1 MLRRSKLLGLVM
13 VLLVGLPTLAVSAEG
28 RPANHMSQV
37 MLTHASQGP
46 VTVVD
51 GSVAK
56 LRANDQ
62 GITAQVRT
70 HGLVSGNVH
79 TFWIAIVN
87 RPDLCET
94 SPCGPPDVLGRPE
107 VVETNVVY
115 GGGRVVR
122 SHTTP
127 FSAHVAAGEIEGGWF
142 DNAFTN
148 PRTAEIHV
156 IINDHGPMIPGMVRE
171 MATTYRGGCT
181 DESIPP
187 AFPET
192 AFANGTPGPNTCR
205 LVQFSI
211 FVQQ

>member
-1 MLRRSKLLGLVM
+1 MLRRSKLLVVILA
-13 VLLVGLPTLAVSAEG
+13 LLVSLPALAASAEG
-28 RPANHMSQV
+28 PPANHMTQE

-46 VTVVD
+46 VTVVE

-56 LRANDQ
+56 LRADDR

-70 HGLVSGNVH
+70 QGLVPGNVH
-79 TFWIAIVN
+79 TFWVVVVN
-87 RPDLCET
+87 RPDLCAT
-94 SPCGPPDVLGRPE
+94 SPCEAPDVIGRAD

-127 FSAHVAAGEIEGGWF
+127 FLAHVPVGEIEGGWY

-148 PRTAEIHV
+148 PRSAEIHV

-187 AFPET
+187 AFPAT
-192 AFANGTPGPNTCR
+192 AFASGTPGPNTCR

-211 FVQQ
+211 FVQ